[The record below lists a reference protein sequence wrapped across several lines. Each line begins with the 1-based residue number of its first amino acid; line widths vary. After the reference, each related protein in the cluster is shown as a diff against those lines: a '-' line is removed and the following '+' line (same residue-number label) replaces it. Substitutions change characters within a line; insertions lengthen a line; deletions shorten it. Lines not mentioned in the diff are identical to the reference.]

1 MIPILERPIEFCEN
15 KEEPLD
21 VIEDVYSRIQAV
33 VISLNSK
40 EMAFAQFWAA
50 HEDDLPSA

>member
-15 KEEPLD
+15 KEELLD
-21 VIEDVYSRIQAV
+21 LIEDVYSRIQAV
-33 VISLNSK
+33 VISLNGK